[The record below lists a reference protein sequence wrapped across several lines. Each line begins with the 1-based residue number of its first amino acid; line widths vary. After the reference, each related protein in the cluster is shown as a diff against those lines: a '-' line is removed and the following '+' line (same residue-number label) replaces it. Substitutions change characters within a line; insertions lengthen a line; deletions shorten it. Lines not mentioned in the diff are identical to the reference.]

1 MTTDNKTLAD
11 VKPGGM
17 VRLPDQAER
26 TRRVGKPEIIGGD
39 TIAEANGKLCSFS
52 MRWELDG
59 DYMRCRICRR
69 PQLTSYARYP
79 FPHDDGCKAA
89 QVHEAHP
96 WIAFV
101 QLLAPLSQAVGNG

>member
-59 DYMRCRICRR
+59 DYMRCRICWRA
-69 PQLTSYARYP
+69 QLTSYARYP

-89 QVHEAHP
+89 QAHEAHP